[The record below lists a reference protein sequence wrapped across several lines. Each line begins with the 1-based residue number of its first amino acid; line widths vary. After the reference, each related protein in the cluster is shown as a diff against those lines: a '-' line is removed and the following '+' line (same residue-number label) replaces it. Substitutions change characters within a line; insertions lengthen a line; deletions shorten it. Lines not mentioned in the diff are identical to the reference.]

1 MDIQKGLI
9 WLALKKSV
17 YAGEAI
23 KTLVKEE
30 NVDGVQLAMDLN
42 LSEQM
47 ISHIK
52 NNRRKMQQDI
62 AKKSM
67 KVYDNFEYALELIN
81 QFTEGLI
88 PPVLRG
94 KNIEKHRLAIEA
106 YAEKELKEALEA
118 IVEIC
123 LAKPPESIT
132 AEEREGVKKIMYE
145 SLDAIAFLLNLLLT
159 LEKDYLISVRKI
171 VQNRIPTWKA
181 WGWIE

>member
-1 MDIQKGLI
+1 M
-9 WLALKKSV
+9 KKAI
-17 YAGEAI
+17 YAGETI
-23 KTLVKEE
+23 E
-30 NVDGVQLAMDLN
+30 NLMKNEQIDGVQMAMDLN
-42 LSEQM
+42 LSPQM
-47 ISHIK
+47 ISNMK
-52 NNRRKMQQDI
+52 RNQRKMQQDI
-62 AKKSM
+62 AKQSM

-81 QFTEGLI
+81 QFTDGLI

-118 IVEIC
+118 IVDIC

-181 WGWIE
+181 WGWI